1 MIEPAAGP
9 DPVTPAIARHITDS
23 GRVVLELPD
32 GRLTVVVHTAE
43 LGDSRDGLVNSGDRG
58 LGGNQL
64 SRVRFRPC
72 PVMAQEGRHVAPYRS
87 HRDAPG
93 RSRSGFRGI
102 CNRGAGS
109 HCPAAISHYPIR
121 RPAGEHQM
129 DLEDSP
135 GVELELRTQIE
146 RRLGQAAERRAGRSC
161 SVL

>member
-1 MIEPAAGP
+1 MIESAAGP

-23 GRVVLELPD
+23 GRVFLELLD
-32 GRLTVVVHTAE
+32 GRLTVVVHTAK
-43 LGDSRDGLVNSGDRG
+43 LGDSRDGVVNSGDRG
-58 LGGNQL
+58 LGGNHL

-93 RSRSGFRGI
+93 RSRSGYRSIG
-102 CNRGAGS
+102 NRGAG
-109 HCPAAISHYPIR
+109 CPAAISHYPIR
-121 RPAGEHQM
+121 RPAGECQM
-129 DLEDSP
+129 GLEDSP
-135 GVELELRTQIE
+135 GVELELRTKIE